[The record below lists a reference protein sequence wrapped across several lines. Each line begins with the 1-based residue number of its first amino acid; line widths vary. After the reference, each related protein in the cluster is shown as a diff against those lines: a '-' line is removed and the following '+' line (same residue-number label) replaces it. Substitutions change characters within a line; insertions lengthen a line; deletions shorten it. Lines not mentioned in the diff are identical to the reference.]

1 VPPQVPYSTVAERF
15 NLTARS
21 RIVSWGVRSVN
32 QVAGDVSMIVP
43 ADKGTMSGAGT
54 VSNSEYGGL
63 RYRPGGL
70 VRFASRPAEIIREYR
85 SAYVFPDALAGVT
98 VAAVAIPQAIAYASI
113 AELPAHCGL
122 YAAAIGAIVGALWGS
137 SRFLA
142 TGPVNAS
149 SLLVLPVLLAVAV
162 PDTPQFLLAAGLVA
176 VLAGLLRIA
185 LALMH
190 FGALVTLASRSVL
203 IGFTA
208 GAAVH
213 IGVGQIKHLLGLDV
227 PATPELYRA
236 IGALIARAGETNE
249 ICVILGV
256 STMALVVGLGWL
268 GPRVPAALV
277 AIVVAGLAAGILG
290 LTNQG
295 VPVVGAVSR
304 SLPPPTWVSTGLLP
318 DLQMVRGVI
327 VGTMAVAAL
336 GLIEAVAAS
345 QTLARRS
352 GDRLDNNQE
361 FFGQGLANVVAGLF
375 SGYPVSGSF
384 TRSALARQSGAR
396 TNLTGV
402 FTGAAVLGGMLI
414 FAPWAGLIPKPAIA
428 GVLLVIAWR
437 MVDRKG
443 IRRTLRTSRTETAVM
458 IVTFCATMVLPLD
471 FAVLSGVVFSLAL
484 FVMRSSLGSIN
495 SVVPD
500 SDYRHFVSD
509 PNRPACP
516 QLGLIE
522 IRGPLFFGAVHHIEE
537 ELRRNQETH
546 PGQNNI
552 VLRLH
557 GVDMCD
563 LTGIEMLESTIKW
576 YRGLGGD
583 VYVVGARGQVMK
595 MMEDSGFLEQT
606 LGRDHVLDRERA
618 IEYLFDNVLDPAIC
632 SYECGVRVFAECQA
646 VEKHP
651 YDAQFPPA
659 PRVPIPH
666 DRFLP
671 LDRFQELAG
680 DADTPIFDIREP
692 VEYERGHVP
701 RAVSLPLRLLPE
713 RWHDLPEDRTVLL
726 VCRSGRR
733 SWRALRMLEDFGLSK
748 VYALR
753 GGILAWRAAGL
764 PVTAAEGEKSE

>member
-1 VPPQVPYSTVAERF
+1 
-15 NLTARS
+15 
-21 RIVSWGVRSVN
+21 
-32 QVAGDVSMIVP
+32 
-43 ADKGTMSGAGT
+43 MSGEGT
-54 VSNSEYGGL
+54 VNNSEYAGL

-70 VRFASRPAEIIREYR
+70 GRLATRPVEILREYR
-85 SAYVFPDALAGVT
+85 RPYLLPDMVAGVT

-122 YAAAIGAIVGALWGS
+122 YAAALGAIVGALWGS

-142 TGPVNAS
+142 TGPVNGS

-162 PDTPQFLLAAGLVA
+162 PGTPEYLLAAGLVA
-176 VLAGLLRIA
+176 VLAGVLRIA

-203 IGFTA
+203 VGFTA

-213 IGVGQIKHLLGLDV
+213 IAVGQIKHLLGLDL
-227 PATPELYRA
+227 AAMPELYRNIA
-236 IGALIARAGETNE
+236 ALIANAGQTNTLC
-249 ICVILGV
+249 IIVGG
-256 STMALVVGLGWL
+256 STMALVIGLGWL
-268 GPRVPAALV
+268 GPRVPAALI
-277 AIVVAGLAAGILG
+277 AIVAAGFAAGILG
-290 LTNQG
+290 LSDH
-295 VPVVGAVSR
+295 VPVIGAVSR

-318 DLQMVRGVI
+318 DLEMIRGVI

-345 QTLARRS
+345 QTLARQT

-375 SGYPVSGSF
+375 SGYPCSGSF
-384 TRSALARQSGAR
+384 TRSVLAHQSGAR
-396 TNLTGV
+396 TALTGV
-402 FTGAAVLGGMLI
+402 FTGAAVLAGMLI
-414 FAPWAGLIPKPAIA
+414 FAPWAGLIPKASIA

-443 IRRTLRTSRTETAVM
+443 VGRILRTSRTETMVM
-458 IVTFCATMVLPLD
+458 IITFGATLVLPLD
-471 FAVLSGVVFSLAL
+471 FAVLAGVVFSLAT
-484 FVMRSSLGSIN
+484 FVLRSSLGSVN

-500 SDYRHFVSD
+500 SDYRHFESD
-509 PNRPACP
+509 PHRPVCP
-516 QLGLIE
+516 QLGLLE

-537 ELRRNQETH
+537 ELRRNQEMH
-546 PGQNNI
+546 PGQNTI

-563 LTGIEMLESTIKW
+563 LSGIEMLESTVNR
-576 YRGLGGD
+576 YRHMGGD

-595 MMEDSGFLEQT
+595 MMEDSGFLDQT
-606 LGRDHVLDRERA
+606 LGRDHVLNRERA
-618 IEYLFDNVLDPAIC
+618 VEYLFDNVLDPAIC

-646 VEKHP
+646 IEKHP

-666 DRFLP
+666 GRFIA

-680 DADTPIFDIREP
+680 DPDTAIYDIREP
-692 VEYERGHVP
+692 VEYARGHVP
-701 RAVSLPLRLLPE
+701 RAESLPLRLLPE

-733 SWRALRMLEDFGLSK
+733 SSRALRMLEDFGLSN

-764 PVTAAEGEKSE
+764 PVEVGAEEANSD